1 MRIVTKTI
9 YIVPANREPN
19 FQRPRTEAGAHLWPW
34 PRWFLCS
41 QIFLLTPLTLDQP
54 FAQVHVCN
62 VVVLDNPSHFKN
74 PFQFEI
80 TFECIEVRFSKS
92 TKCFYLWWLDQDLP
106 EDLEWKIIYVGS
118 AESEEYDQV
127 IQINNHR
134 FTTSLIWRHLILC
147 MSGLCQREDTCSS
160 SRYSQQLSTLWRC
173 LHKSFTLVMA
183 KQKINTWRPGGPTKP
198 W

>member
-1 MRIVTKTI
+1 M
-9 YIVPANREPN
+9 PADRKPN

-41 QIFLLTPLTLDQP
+41 QIFLLLLLDQLLV
-54 FAQVHVCN
+54 QVHVCN

-80 TFECIEVRFSKS
+80 TFECIEVRSSKS
-92 TKCFYLWWLDQDLP
+92 TKRFYFWSLDQDLP

-127 IQINNHR
+127 I
-134 FTTSLIWRHLILC
+134 
-147 MSGLCQREDTCSS
+147 D
-160 SRYSQQLSTLWRC
+160 QQLQFYDFPQFQGTRYCVCRACARGKTHVRLPGILNSCWPCDVACTSH
-173 LHKSFTLVMA
+173 LHKRWLNKKSLEHLTPRRTHQTLIRYQ
-183 KQKINTWRPGGPTKP
+183 KQT
-198 W
+198 